1 MSNHRP
7 IPPIIKPPTREELTT
22 YALQLTSDPERAEVF
37 VNETFN
43 EAGQMTTLDTAAKVR
58 QFLWVTLRNK
68 CYDYERLGKFDEL
81 KAAELNVPY
90 FRLRPELAAIIE
102 GKFF

>member
-1 MSNHRP
+1 MQYRP

-22 YALQLTSDPERAEVF
+22 YAMQLTSDPERAEVF
-37 VNETFN
+37 VNETLK
-43 EAGQMTTLDTAAKVR
+43 EAAQMTTLDTAARVS

-81 KAAELNVPY
+81 KAAELNIPLCRV
-90 FRLRPELAAIIE
+90 RPELDAIAQ